1 MFYLP
6 LDFEKYV
13 NRIVSIE
20 QFSFPATV
28 AK

>member
-6 LDFEKYV
+6 LDFGKYV
-13 NRIVSIE
+13 NRIVSMK

-28 AK
+28 AE